1 MWYNSIGLRARK
13 RAKLDAKRRECHSET
28 AAQSKVEESRLGS
41 FGNAMVC
48 CLRMTAA
55 RRARDDVAMVIESTE
70 KRGYVYLL
78 TNKANSV
85 LYTGVTS
92 NLAKRIYEHKKK
104 VVDGFTKKY
113 NVEKLVHYELFDSI
127 EEAISREKQI
137 KGWLRRKKN
146 DLIESTN
153 PEWKD
158 LYDEVTSF

>member
-1 MWYNSIGLRARK
+1 MAI
-13 RAKLDAKRRECHSET
+13 
-28 AAQSKVEESRLGS
+28 Q
-41 FGNAMVC
+41 
-48 CLRMTAA
+48 
-55 RRARDDVAMVIESTE
+55 STE

-92 NLAKRIYEHKKK
+92 DLAKRIYEHKKK

-113 NVEKLVHYELFDSI
+113 NVEKLVYYETLDSI

-146 DLIESTN
+146 DLIESMN
-153 PEWKD
+153 PGWKD
-158 LYDEVTSF
+158 LYGEVTSF